1 MKNKKTLKVLVL
13 LVAIVLVSLI
23 AFVGIYQYDKGSM
36 KNILPEYALGKEVK
50 GSRLITFKVDT
61 TTKTSDT
68 DSSED
73 ATETEN
79 ADETSEQSEENASK
93 EVPVNATEVLNAENY
108 QLSKNIIEKRLQEAK
123 IEEYDIRVNEED
135 GKIILDMPDNTTTD
149 NVLQFLMQ
157 QGDFNIIATDSEEVL
172 LSKSDLEKSQV
183 MYYSNEKGTT
193 VYLNLKFK
201 KDSTKKL
208 EDVTKE
214 YVETTAEDGTKTK
227 KTITIKIDDEKLLTT
242 YFGET
247 ISDGQIQIPIGDASN
262 DNAEINENATNASYI
277 AMILNNQTLP
287 IVYTSGEN
295 QYVSPIL
302 DSNSLN
308 KIIIV
313 AATLV
318 VLVMVYLAIRYKKN
332 GILAAIGFVGYLAIV
347 MLLIRFTNV
356 PIALGSMSAI
366 LLSAIMEVI
375 FLTKLLKDADGKKMD
390 ETIIK
395 MTLAQ
400 IPLYVI
406 AIVFCFVTWLPM
418 VSFGTALFWGLIM
431 ETAYNYLI
439 VKNLLKD

>member
-36 KNILPEYALGKEVK
+36 KNILPEYALGKEIK

-61 TTKTSDT
+61 STKTNDT
-68 DSSED
+68 DNSED

-108 QLSKNIIEKRLQEAK
+108 QSSKNIIEKRLQEAK

-135 GKIILDMPDNTTTD
+135 GKIILDMPNNTTTD

-247 ISDGQIQIPIGDASN
+247 ISDGQIQIPMGDASN

-313 AATLV
+313 AASLV

-356 PIALGSMSAI
+356 PIAFGSMSAI
-366 LLSAIMEVI
+366 LLSAIMEVVFI
-375 FLTKLLKDADGKKMD
+375 TKLLKDADGKKMD

>member
-36 KNILPEYALGKEVK
+36 KNILPEYALGKEIK

-61 TTKTSDT
+61 STKTNDT

-135 GKIILDMPDNTTTD
+135 GKIILDMPNNTTTD
-149 NVLQFLMQ
+149 NVLQFLMK

-247 ISDGQIQIPIGDASN
+247 ISDGQIQIPMGDASN

-313 AATLV
+313 AASLV

-356 PIALGSMSAI
+356 PIAFGSMSAI
-366 LLSAIMEVI
+366 LLSAILEVI
-375 FLTKLLKDADGKKMD
+375 FLTKLLNDADGKKMD

>member
-1 MKNKKTLKVLVL
+1 MKNKKILKVLVL

-36 KNILPEYALGKEVK
+36 KNILPEYALGKEIK

-61 TTKTSDT
+61 STKTNDT
-68 DSSED
+68 DNSED

-108 QLSKNIIEKRLQEAK
+108 QSSKNIIEKRLQEAK

-135 GKIILDMPDNTTTD
+135 GKIILDMPNNTTTD

-247 ISDGQIQIPIGDASN
+247 ISDGQIQIPMGDASN

-313 AATLV
+313 AASLV

-356 PIALGSMSAI
+356 PIAFGSMSAI
-366 LLSAIMEVI
+366 LLSAIMEVVFI
-375 FLTKLLKDADGKKMD
+375 TKLLKDADGKKMD

>member
-61 TTKTSDT
+61 STKTNDT
-68 DSSED
+68 DNSED

-214 YVETTAEDGTKTK
+214 YVENTAEDGTKTK

-313 AATLV
+313 AASLV

-332 GILAAIGFVGYLAIV
+332 GILAAIGLVGYLAIV

-356 PIALGSMSAI
+356 PIAFGSMSAI

-375 FLTKLLKDADGKKMD
+375 FITKLLKDADGKKMD